1 MDNKSAKKFFMYN
14 YAILLLNIELT
25 VTTSDTIANVRPFK
39 S

>member
-1 MDNKSAKKFFMYN
+1 MDNKSAIKLCMYN
-14 YAILLLNIELT
+14 YALLLLNIELT